1 MSNKPSAKA
10 IARLNATTLFPEIKK
25 EIVANPS
32 LFAIRGF
39 FIFNITKK
47 AVPMTEWYILLQG
60 FDQAPIVSQKR
71 PEIPK
76 VKQDEQPIPVAIFQI
91 EDSDL
96 LNFMSGG
103 LTGPRGIVSGKIK
116 IAGAIELAEQ
126 LEEIFRKAKGA
137 EKTLAYLEHKRGKSE
152 KTKARLATPAP
163 TQSKVQ
169 SLARRYSAMAKQAA
183 TESSAAHQDK
193 PKPVVI
199 GKISN
204 IFDKNK
210 ASASVAAAAAT
221 ATVAAVKTPEIV
233 KEQEEPFEEEAHVD
247 EKVETTVQDPI
258 SEVSDI
264 TDKVQEIDLTQTPVK
279 KEEEQEFEISEEP
292 EEVVIPEVKDKEKI
306 VVPEVKEEETI
317 VVPEEEEKEDEG
329 TVVVPE
335 EKKEESAKV
344 EDEHKEETAQAVV
357 EEESEVEEASV
368 TQEQPQEQEEKQ
380 PEVTKVTEIET
391 PVESVVEETKLVE
404 A

>member
-1 MSNKPSAKA
+1 MSNQPSAKA
-10 IARLNATTLFPEIKK
+10 VARLNATTLFPEIKK

-137 EKTLAYLEHKRGKSE
+137 EKTLAYLEQKRGKSE
-152 KTKARLATPAP
+152 KAKARL
-163 TQSKVQ
+163 
-169 SLARRYSAMAKQAA
+169 
-183 TESSAAHQDK
+183 
-193 PKPVVI
+193 
-199 GKISN
+199 
-204 IFDKNK
+204 
-210 ASASVAAAAAT
+210 
-221 ATVAAVKTPEIV
+221 
-233 KEQEEPFEEEAHVD
+233 
-247 EKVETTVQDPI
+247 
-258 SEVSDI
+258 
-264 TDKVQEIDLTQTPVK
+264 
-279 KEEEQEFEISEEP
+279 
-292 EEVVIPEVKDKEKI
+292 
-306 VVPEVKEEETI
+306 
-317 VVPEEEEKEDEG
+317 
-329 TVVVPE
+329 
-335 EKKEESAKV
+335 
-344 EDEHKEETAQAVV
+344 
-357 EEESEVEEASV
+357 
-368 TQEQPQEQEEKQ
+368 
-380 PEVTKVTEIET
+380 
-391 PVESVVEETKLVE
+391 
-404 A
+404 